1 MRNPADVMERA
12 ELHEEKGNY
21 AEAER
26 LYKKALSL
34 KCKEVG
40 GQAYDLVPFL
50 YNLGMTQYVNDN
62 FDDALISLNRVLTL
76 LTSQQEEINAE
87 IKEIRNLLCDLTHEA
102 EQASVPMA
110 ANA

>member
-21 AEAER
+21 VEAER
-26 LYKKALSL
+26 PYKKALSL

-40 GQAYDLVPFL
+40 DQSFELIPYL
-50 YNLGMTQYVNDN
+50 YNLGMTQYVNDRY
-62 FDDALISLNRVLTL
+62 DDALISLSRVLGLMT
-76 LTSQQEEINAE
+76 TQEEE
-87 IKEIRNLLCDLTHEA
+87 IGKEVRELRNLLDDVRHDA
-102 EQASVPMA
+102 EQDSVPMA